1 MSTKGNASKVA
12 TGSPISLSLSLSL
25 VAGEIGEGT
34 EDKSILKV
42 DPRPPQQILIRHA
55 WKYIDGR

>member
-12 TGSPISLSLSLSL
+12 TGSPISLSLSL

-42 DPRPPQQILIRHA
+42 DPRPPQQILIRYA
-55 WKYIDGR
+55 